1 MCIEALI
8 GGFVGAELETKN
20 TNMAEK
26 KKIFVVSGFHFHPY
40 EHEHD
45 IITEVF
51 NTREK
56 AAKCIS
62 DILTDTFPDNADD
75 FSIDGC
81 MYGNNYCTADDEEV
95 KLEIEE
101 FTI

>member
-1 MCIEALI
+1 
-8 GGFVGAELETKN
+8 
-20 TNMAEK
+20 MAEK
-26 KKIFVVSGFHFHPY
+26 KKIFVVSGFHFHPD

-56 AAKCIS
+56 AAKCIF
-62 DILTDTFPDNADD
+62 DILTETFPDDAED

-81 MYGNNYCTADDEEV
+81 MYGNNFCTADDVSACILGFLFLRALGDNENS
-95 KLEIEE
+95 LGSSCAMR
-101 FTI
+101 

>member
-1 MCIEALI
+1 
-8 GGFVGAELETKN
+8 
-20 TNMAEK
+20 MAEK
-26 KKIFVVSGFHFHPY
+26 KKIFVVSGFHFHPD

-56 AAKCIS
+56 AAKCIC
-62 DILTDTFPDNADD
+62 DILTETFPDAAEE
-75 FSIDGC
+75 FTIDGC
-81 MYGNNYCTADDEEV
+81 MWGNEFCTADDEEV

-101 FTI
+101 FNI

>member
-1 MCIEALI
+1 
-8 GGFVGAELETKN
+8 
-20 TNMAEK
+20 MAEK
-26 KKIFVVSGFHFHPY
+26 KKIFVVSGFHFHPD

-51 NTREK
+51 TTREK
-56 AAKCIS
+56 AAKCIF
-62 DILTDTFPDNADD
+62 DILTETFPDDADD

>member
-1 MCIEALI
+1 
-8 GGFVGAELETKN
+8 
-20 TNMAEK
+20 MAEKKK

-51 NTREK
+51 DTREK

-62 DILTDTFPDNADD
+62 DILTETFPDFAKD
-75 FSIDGC
+75 FTIDGC
-81 MYGNNYCTADDEEV
+81 MYGNNFLHGDEEV

-101 FTI
+101 FTV

>member
-1 MCIEALI
+1 
-8 GGFVGAELETKN
+8 
-20 TNMAEK
+20 MAEK
-26 KKIFVVSGFHFHPY
+26 KKRKIFVVSGFHFHPY

-51 NTREK
+51 YTREK
-56 AAKCIS
+56 AAKCIF
-62 DILTDTFPDNADD
+62 DILTETFPDDADM

-81 MYGNNYCTADDEEV
+81 MYGNNFCTASDEEV
-95 KLEIEE
+95 KLDIEE

>member
-1 MCIEALI
+1 
-8 GGFVGAELETKN
+8 
-20 TNMAEK
+20 MAEQKK
-26 KKIFVVSGFHFHPY
+26 KKIFIVSGFHFHPA

-45 IITEVF
+45 IITEKF

-56 AAKCIS
+56 AAKCIC
-62 DILTDTFPDNADD
+62 DILTETFPDNAGY

-81 MYGNNYCTADDEEV
+81 MWGNNFCTDDDEEV

>member
-1 MCIEALI
+1 
-8 GGFVGAELETKN
+8 
-20 TNMAEK
+20 MAEK
-26 KKIFVVSGFHFHPY
+26 KKKKIFIVSGFHFHPY

-56 AAKCIS
+56 AAKCIC
-62 DILTDTFPDNADD
+62 DILTDTFPDNADA
-75 FSIDGC
+75 FTIDGG
-81 MYGNNYCTADDEEV
+81 MYGNNFCTESDEEV

-101 FTI
+101 FTV